1 VIKTFWDCQW
11 VRETICVTNSWCQ
24 KFSET
29 KAHSGNRNF
38 LSKTKVGDRN
48 YLRLMF
54 TDGNTRLIRVHENI
68 QMPSDRSCPSNQES
82 IAQWQNCGSLR
93 GVSIRVIVRK
103 ALCQVTLFFR
113 SGQQALETCQ
123 GSCCWPQ
130 ARAVSSYWDGPSI
143 ARVATTSIAAHPTTI
158 VCVKSCEHSNG
169 RETST
174 VPTTSW
180 RKCREIIHTLNSIL
194 TNLQC

>member
-1 VIKTFWDCQW
+1 

-82 IAQWQNCGSLR
+82 IAQ
-93 GVSIRVIVRK
+93 
-103 ALCQVTLFFR
+103 
-113 SGQQALETCQ
+113 
-123 GSCCWPQ
+123 
-130 ARAVSSYWDGPSI
+130 
-143 ARVATTSIAAHPTTI
+143 
-158 VCVKSCEHSNG
+158 
-169 RETST
+169 
-174 VPTTSW
+174 
-180 RKCREIIHTLNSIL
+180 
-194 TNLQC
+194 